1 MAEDQR
7 RLARAGAGST
17 GGKKIQGRKR
27 PILVDT
33 QGNLLL
39 VPVDSAG
46 WSDAEGGTWLLAE
59 GVRLFRTVLKVWA
72 DSAYQGDLVP
82 LVQDLFGVDLEIVVK
97 EANQKG
103 FVLQARRWVVERSL
117 GGYSRNRRLS
127 KDYEHL
133 CETSEAIVYIASIQV
148 MLRRLRPNAND
159 KQPYLRR
166 KTPRAA

>member
-1 MAEDQR
+1 MPGRVTEDRATTGEPALPGSPAGQPR
-7 RLARAGAGST
+7 RTGSHRFPYLFASLT
-17 GGKKIQGRKR
+17 
-27 PILVDT
+27 LV
-33 QGNLLL
+33 
-39 VPVDSAG
+39 
-46 WSDAEGGTWLLAE
+46 
-59 GVRLFRTVLKVWA
+59 R
-72 DSAYQGDLVP
+72 
-82 LVQDLFGVDLEIVVK
+82 DLFGVDLEIAVK